1 MKKRQRNKLMKKFLS
16 EDEMKVIE
24 LFKSCDHVWFT
35 KHNLP
40 NLDEATTYCAKVN
53 VGYTTE
59 LKRDNV
65 YNAKKGKVEVSAF
78 FPRKEVV
85 NND

>member
-24 LFKSCDHVWFT
+24 LFKSCDKVWFA
-35 KHNLP
+35 KHCVP
-40 NLDEATTYCAKVN
+40 NLEKASTYCGKVN
-53 VGYTTE
+53 VGKVME
-59 LKRDNV
+59 LTDGNV
-65 YNAKKGKVEVSAF
+65 CNARKGKIEVSAF

>member
-40 NLDEATTYCAKVN
+40 NVDEAKTYCAKVN
-53 VGYTTE
+53 VGNTTE

-65 YNAKKGKVEVSAF
+65 YSAKKGKVEVSAF